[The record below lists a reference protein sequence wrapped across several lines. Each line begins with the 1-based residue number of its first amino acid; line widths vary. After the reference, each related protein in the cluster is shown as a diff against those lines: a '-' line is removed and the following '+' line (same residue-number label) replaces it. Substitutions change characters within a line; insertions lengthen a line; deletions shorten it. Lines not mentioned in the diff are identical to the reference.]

1 MIGLNS
7 TDDLIEFC
15 RSADLFCLLNLFAR
29 VVSDPQWIFVSKV
42 EIINNFRWGF
52 VLNGGFVLNDTPNN
66 LYLSRE
72 LNQEPLVR
80 C

>member
-52 VLNGGFVLNDTPNN
+52 VLNDTPNN